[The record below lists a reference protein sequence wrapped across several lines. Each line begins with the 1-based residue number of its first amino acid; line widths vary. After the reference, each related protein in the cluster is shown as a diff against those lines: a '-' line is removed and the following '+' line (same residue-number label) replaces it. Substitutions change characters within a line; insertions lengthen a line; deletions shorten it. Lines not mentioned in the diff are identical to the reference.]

1 MPLDLSGLSL
11 AGLLGLF
18 TAAAVLVWIAGTRM
32 THFVNAISEKTGLG
46 KAFTGMLILGGIT
59 SLPEVAA
66 VSTSAAIGN
75 APLAVNN
82 LLGAASVNL
91 VLLAVADVIYGRDAL
106 TRVAASPATVLQG
119 VLSMLLAALVAIFAA
134 AGDIALFG
142 VGAGSALLLTASA
155 AALWLAS
162 RFDKHHV
169 WEVVDEEEEEEA
181 GLGEIEQIIGDE
193 HEWPLGKLVFGTVIA
208 AAVILAAGFLLA
220 ITADAVAG
228 ETGIAAGMVG
238 FILVAFS
245 TTLPEI
251 SSITAAVRLRQYE
264 MAVGDI
270 FGTNLFNISLIFLA
284 DLIYAGDP
292 LLSVV
297 GTFEIV
303 GALLAILLTGI
314 FLVGLLRRRPTA
326 ILRMGYDSL
335 AVFIVFAAGVTALAG
350 IASRTMPG
358 MQ

>member
-1 MPLDLSGLSL
+1 MPPDLSGLSL
-11 AGLLGLF
+11 AALLGIF
-18 TAAAVLVWIAGTRM
+18 AAAALLVWVAGTRM
-32 THFVNAISEKTGLG
+32 THFVNAISDRTGLG
-46 KAFTGMLILGGIT
+46 KAFTGMLLLGSIT

-75 APLAVNN
+75 APLAINN

-91 VLLAVADVIYGRDAL
+91 VLLAVADVFYGRDAL
-106 TRVAASPATVLQG
+106 TRVAASPATLMQG

-162 RFDKHHV
+162 RFEKRHV
-169 WEVVDEEEEEEA
+169 WEAVDDDEEDAFDQAEEQV
-181 GLGEIEQIIGDE
+181 LGDE
-193 HEWPLGKLVFGTVIA
+193 HDWPLRKLIIGTAIA
-208 AAVILAAGFLLA
+208 AAVILAAGYVLST
-220 ITADAVAG
+220 TADAVAT
-228 ETGIAAGMVG
+228 ETGIAAGMIG
-238 FILVAFS
+238 FVLVAFS

-270 FGTNLFNISLIFLA
+270 FGTNLFNIALIFLA
-284 DLIYAGDP
+284 DLFYAGDP

-297 GTFEIV
+297 GTFEVV

-326 ILRMGYDSL
+326 ILRMGHDSL
-335 AVFIVFAAGVTALAG
+335 AVLIVFAVGVTALAG
-350 IASRTMPG
+350 ISS
-358 MQ
+358 